1 LGAGSLAAGKKNARR
16 LNASL
21 VFVDESGLLLTPL
34 VRRSW
39 APRGR
44 TPVLYQ
50 RGRSREKVSCIAAL
64 SVSPR
69 RRRVGLYFSLRPNAN
84 VTIPWLIDFLRHLA
98 NHLRRP
104 ILLIWDRLPGH
115 RARRVQQFLPR
126 RGITGVLLPPYAP
139 ELNPVETLWAWLK
152 QNPLANLAPPDALTL
167 ARIAERQARRVQ
179 REPDLLRGFLRSTP
193 LFCL

>member
-1 LGAGSLAAGKKNARR
+1 VAAGKKNAQR

-44 TPVLYQ
+44 TPLLYQ

-84 VTIPWLIDFLRHLA
+84 VTIGWIIDFLRHLA

-104 ILLIWDRLPGH
+104 VVLIWDRLPGH
-115 RARRVQQFLPR
+115 RAGRVQQYLSR
-126 RGITGVLLPPYAP
+126 RGITAVLLPPYAP
-139 ELNPVETLWAWLK
+139 ELNPVETLWAYLK
-152 QNPLANLAPPDALTL
+152 HNALANWAPPDAVTL
-167 ARIAERQARRVQ
+167 ARGAQRKADRVKHTP
-179 REPDLLRGFLRSTP
+179 ELLRGFLRSTA

>member
-1 LGAGSLAAGKKNARR
+1 LATGKKNAQR

-39 APRGR
+39 APRGQ

-84 VTIPWLIDFLRHLA
+84 VTVPWLIDFLRHLA

-104 ILLIWDRLPGH
+104 AVLIWDRLPGH
-115 RARRVQQFLPR
+115 RARRVQQCLSR
-126 RGITGVLLPPYAP
+126 RGIVGVLLPPYAP
-139 ELNPVETLWAWLK
+139 ELNPVETLWAYLK
-152 QNPLANLAPPDALTL
+152 QNPLANWAPPDAVTL
-167 ARIAERQARRVQ
+167 ARVARRKARRVK
-179 REPDLLRGFLRSTP
+179 RAPDLLRGFLRSTP

>member
-1 LGAGSLAAGKKNARR
+1 M
-16 LNASL
+16 NASL

-69 RRRVGLYFSLRPNAN
+69 RQRVGLYFSLRPNAN
-84 VTIPWLIDFLRHLA
+84 VTIPWLIEFLRDLA

-104 ILLIWDRLPGH
+104 MLLVWDRLPGH
-115 RARRVQQFLPR
+115 RARRVQQSLR
-126 RGITGVLLPPYAP
+126 RRDITGVLLPPYAP
-139 ELNPVETLWAWLK
+139 ELNPVETLWAYLK
-152 QNPLANLAPPDALTL
+152 QNPLANWAPPDALTL
-167 ARIAERQARRVQ
+167 ARVARR
-179 REPDLLRGFLRSTP
+179 RTRRIKRARHLLRAFLRSTP

>member
-1 LGAGSLAAGKKNARR
+1 VAAGKKNAQR

-21 VFVDESGLLLTPL
+21 VFLDESGLLLTPL

-50 RGRSREKVSCIAAL
+50 RGRCREKVSSIAAL
-64 SVSPR
+64 SVSPQ

-84 VTIPWLIDFLRHLA
+84 VTISWLIEFLRHLA

-104 ILLIWDRLPGH
+104 VVLIWDRLPGH
-115 RARRVQQFLPR
+115 RARRVQQYLSR
-126 RGITGVLLPPYAP
+126 RGIVGVLLPPYAP
-139 ELNPVETLWAWLK
+139 ELNPVETLWAYLK
-152 QNPLANLAPPDALTL
+152 HNPLANWAPPDAVTL
-167 ARIAERQARRVQ
+167 ARGAQRKADRVKHTP
-179 REPDLLRGFLRSTP
+179 ELLRGFLRSTP
-193 LFCL
+193 LFLPLA